1 MGKVDTGDYCALG
14 LASDS
19 ISSFP
24 SDGGITPRL
33 WRALQNGVVSPTD
46 ALKEKC
52 IFLILERHWLECRSK
67 LQQVK
72 AGFVL
77 AP

>member
-1 MGKVDTGDYCALG
+1 MTTVLWAL
-14 LASDS
+14 LQTPSPL
-19 ISSFP
+19 FL